1 MATVGVFRVVNGLS
15 LGSFGLFHGVFW
27 WLIQRVCVC
36 VYLFEVLVF
45 GLSFHV
51 GLGVKR
57 ERGREGERG
66 ERRENGGG
74 EAEGEREK
82 REGEER
88 SKGERG
94 RSEQQQEE
102 REGRKIMASQE
113 GTIH

>member
-1 MATVGVFRVVNGLS
+1 M
-15 LGSFGLFHGVFW
+15 
-27 WLIQRVCVC
+27 CVC

-57 ERGREGERG
+57 KRGREGGRERG
-66 ERRENGGG
+66 KMEE
-74 EAEGEREK
+74 EKQKGEREK
-82 REGEER
+82 REGVER

-94 RSEQQQEE
+94 RSKQQQEE